1 MSLTTSKD
9 FNEYS
14 DFQTSELSD
23 LRDLL
28 RQKDLK
34 IQALLEQ
41 IENMKHI
48 NQQVYELVLDL
59 KKNPT
64 PY

>member
-1 MSLTTSKD
+1 MSLTTNKD